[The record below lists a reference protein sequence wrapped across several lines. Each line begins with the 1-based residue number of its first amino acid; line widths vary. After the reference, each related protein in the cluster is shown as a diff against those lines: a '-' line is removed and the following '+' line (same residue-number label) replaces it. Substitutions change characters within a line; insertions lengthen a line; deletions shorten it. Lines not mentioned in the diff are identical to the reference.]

1 MPRKP
6 AEISAKKPT
15 LVGYTRVST
24 AEQADSGLSMA
35 AQRAR
40 IEAYCQ
46 ARDFELVAI
55 EEDAGESGSI
65 QPSKRAGLT
74 RALQHLERGRAKGLI
89 VLRLDRLSRSVM
101 DTLGVADQFKRR
113 DWQLVSVAENLETH
127 TPSGRLF
134 LTILAAMNEHERSL
148 IAERTQAALVRV
160 ARDKRPRSRIIPF
173 GYRLSGLPKTLE
185 VPKGT
190 SAKLVEHRLEQAVLQ
205 RILRHR
211 RAGLGPRRIAR
222 KLNAAMIHNPRT
234 RRPWSPGLIQRLLAT
249 SDRRTQALAT

>member
-1 MPRKP
+1 MP
-6 AEISAKKPT
+6 KKQAVSIQENAIV
-15 LVGYTRVST
+15 VGYTRVST

-46 ARDFELVAI
+46 AREFKLVAI

-65 QPSKRAGLT
+65 QPSRRSGLT
-74 RALQHLERGRAKGLI
+74 RALQHLEQGRAQGLI

-101 DTLGVADQFKRR
+101 DTLRVADLFKRR

-148 IAERTQAALVRV
+148 IADRTQAALVRV
-160 ARDKRPRSRIIPF
+160 ARDGRPRSRIVPF
-173 GYRLSGLPKTLE
+173 GHRLKGLPEILE

-190 SAKLVEHRLEQAVLQ
+190 AAKLIEHHGEQVVLR

-211 RAGLGPRRIAR
+211 REGLGPRRIAK
-222 KLNAAMIHNPRT
+222 KLNAAGIHNPRT
-234 RRPWSPGLIQRLLAT
+234 HKPWSPSLIQRLLAT
-249 SDRRTQALAT
+249 SDRRAYALAD